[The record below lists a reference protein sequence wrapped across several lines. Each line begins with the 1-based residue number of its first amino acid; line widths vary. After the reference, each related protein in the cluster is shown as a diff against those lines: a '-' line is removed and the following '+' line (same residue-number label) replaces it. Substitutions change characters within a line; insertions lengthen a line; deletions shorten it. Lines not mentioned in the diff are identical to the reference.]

1 MNLIRKFITSAA
13 LIVAGIVSVS
23 AQAAPVTLDFEGV
36 AANGTQSPCPLTS
49 AYSKGGYSLGSAS
62 ATCNHYIGNNM
73 SGNNTYGNTTSV
85 LAICSGCPGGLLL
98 TLTGPAAFS
107 ALSVDIG
114 SFFGNDPAAVT
125 FTGYF
130 VGGGSVVQA
139 VDGAKSW
146 ATYLLN
152 GFTGLSSMTIQTLGA
167 NGAHASLDNI
177 VVTNANTVP
186 EPTSIALLGLALVTA
201 GAARR
206 RKAA

>member
-1 MNLIRKFITSAA
+1 MNLIRKFFTTAA
-13 LIVAGIVSVS
+13 FVVAGIVSVS

-36 AANGTQSPCPLTS
+36 VGNGIQSSCPLAS
-49 AYSKGGYSLGSAS
+49 AYSKDGYSLGSANS
-62 ATCNHYIGNNM
+62 NCNHYIGNNLA
-73 SGNNTYGNTTSV
+73 SNNLYGNTTSV
-85 LAICSGCPGGLLL
+85 LAICSGCTGGLLL

-114 SFFGNDPAAVT
+114 PLFGLDPAPVT

-139 VDGAKSW
+139 VDGAQRW

-152 GFTGLSSMTIQTLGA
+152 GFTGLSSMTIQTGVS
-167 NGAHASLDNI
+167 GSHASLDNI
-177 VVTNANTVP
+177 VVTDANTVP
-186 EPTSIALLGLALVTA
+186 EPTSIALLGLALVAA

>member
-1 MNLIRKFITSAA
+1 MNLIRKFFTTAA
-13 LIVAGIVSVS
+13 FVVAGIVSVS

-36 AANGTQSPCPLTS
+36 AANGVQSACPLTS
-49 AYSKGGYSLGSAS
+49 AYSQGGYSLGSAS
-62 ATCNHYIGNNM
+62 TFCNHYIGNNLT
-73 SGNNTYGNTTSV
+73 GNNIYGNTTSV
-85 LAICSGCPGGLLL
+85 MAICSGCNGGLLL

-114 SFFGNDPAAVT
+114 SLYGSNPEAIT

-139 VDGAKSW
+139 VDGAQRW

-152 GFTGLSSMTIQTLGA
+152 GFTGLSSMTIQTGVS
-167 NGAHASLDNI
+167 GAHASLDNI
-177 VVTNANTVP
+177 VVTDANTVP
-186 EPTSIALLGLALVTA
+186 EPTSIALLGLALVAA